1 MMTTSTL
8 SISLALL
15 GGVLN
20 VLSPCVLPIL
30 PVLLGRSL
38 TTSHSTSTPQSHTYG
53 PVALVGGLIAGF
65 ALAGSLLGITA
76 SWFTGLVNLLR
87 NGAIAL
93 LLFLGLLAIFPTW
106 SYRIFSYI
114 PVGKWAKKP
123 VRIGLMGEFWLGTQ
137 LGLLWTPCAGPVL
150 GGILVLAAV
159 NHQVISAFWLLVAY
173 GIGAGLPLLAI
184 AYGGR
189 VFSQKILNIRS
200 HSAAL
205 QQIGGVAIAATAI
218 AILLGWDVQIQL
230 WLAPFFPTQSL

>member
-1 MMTTSTL
+1 MTTSTL

-30 PVLLGRSL
+30 PVLLGRAL
-38 TTSHSTSTPQSHTYG
+38 RSHTYG
-53 PVALVGGLIAGF
+53 PVALVAGLIAGF
-65 ALAGSLLGITA
+65 ALAGSLLGVTA
-76 SWFTGLVNLLR
+76 NWFTSLANLLR
-87 NGAIAL
+87 NVAIAL

-106 SYRIFSYI
+106 SYRIFTYI
-114 PVGKWAKKP
+114 PVGKWTKKP
-123 VRIGLMGEFWLGTQ
+123 ARIGLMGEFWLGTQ

-159 NHQVISAFWLLVAY
+159 NHQVAGAFGLLVAY

-189 VFSQKILNIRS
+189 ILSKRILNLRS

-205 QQIGGVAIAATAI
+205 QRVGGVAIVATAI

-230 WLAPFFPTQSL
+230 WLAPFFPTQPL

>member
-1 MMTTSTL
+1 MTTSTL

-38 TTSHSTSTPQSHTYG
+38 QSHTYG
-53 PVALVGGLIAGF
+53 PVALVTGLIAGF
-65 ALAGSLLGITA
+65 ALAGSLLGVTA
-76 SWFTGLVNLLR
+76 AWFTGLANLLR
-87 NGAIAL
+87 NIAIAF

-106 SYRIFSYI
+106 SYRIFTYI
-114 PVGKWAKKP
+114 PIGNWAKKP
-123 VRIGLMGEFWLGTQ
+123 ARIGLMGEFWLGTQ

-159 NHQVISAFWLLVAY
+159 NHQVAGAFWLLVAY
-173 GIGAGLPLLAI
+173 GMGAGLPLLAI

-189 VFSQKILNIRS
+189 ILSQRILNLRS

-205 QQIGGVAIAATAI
+205 QRVGGVAIVATAI

-230 WLAPFFPTQSL
+230 WLAPFFPTQPL

>member
-1 MMTTSTL
+1 MTTSTL

-38 TTSHSTSTPQSHTYG
+38 QSHTYG
-53 PVALVGGLIAGF
+53 PVALVTGLIAGF
-65 ALAGSLLGITA
+65 ALAGSLLGVTA
-76 SWFTGLVNLLR
+76 SWFTGLANLLR
-87 NGAIAL
+87 NVAIAL

-106 SYRIFSYI
+106 SYRIFTYI
-114 PVGKWAKKP
+114 PVGNWAKKP
-123 VRIGLMGEFWLGTQ
+123 RRIGLMGEFWLGTQ

-159 NHQVISAFWLLVAY
+159 NHQVAGAFGLLVAY

-189 VFSQKILNIRS
+189 ILSKRILNLRS

-205 QQIGGVAIAATAI
+205 QRVGGVAIAATAI

-230 WLAPFFPTQSL
+230 WLAPFFPTQPL

>member
-1 MMTTSTL
+1 MTTSTL

-38 TTSHSTSTPQSHTYG
+38 QSHTYG

-65 ALAGSLLGITA
+65 ALAGSLIGVTSA
-76 SWFTGLVNLLR
+76 WFTGLANLLR

-106 SYRIFSYI
+106 SYRIFTYI
-114 PVGKWAKKP
+114 PIANWAKKP
-123 VRIGLMGEFWLGTQ
+123 PRIGLMGEFWLGTQ

-159 NHQVISAFWLLVAY
+159 NHQVAGAFWLLVVY

-189 VFSQKILNIRS
+189 VLSKRILNVRR
-200 HSAAL
+200 HSAVL
-205 QQIGGVAIAATAI
+205 QRVGGVAIAATAI

-230 WLAPFFPTQSL
+230 WLAPFFPTQPI

>member
-1 MMTTSTL
+1 MTTSTL

-30 PVLLGRSL
+30 PVLLGRCL
-38 TTSHSTSTPQSHTYG
+38 TTSRSASTLQSHTYG
-53 PVALVGGLIAGF
+53 PVALVTGLIAGF
-65 ALAGSLLGITA
+65 ALAGSLLGVTA
-76 SWFTGLVNLLR
+76 SWFTGLANLLR
-87 NGAIAL
+87 NAAIAL

-106 SYRIFSYI
+106 SYRIFTYI
-114 PVGKWAKKP
+114 PIGNWAKKP
-123 VRIGLMGEFWLGTQ
+123 RRIGLMGEFWLGTQ

-159 NHQVISAFWLLVAY
+159 NHQVAGAFGLLVAY

-189 VFSQKILNIRS
+189 ILSQRILNLRS
-200 HSAAL
+200 HSTAL
-205 QQIGGVAIAATAI
+205 QRVGGVAIVATAI

-230 WLAPFFPTQSL
+230 WLAPFFPTQPL